1 MTITEKVSYLKGLA
15 EGLSIDDTTKEGKI
29 IKAIIDVLDDVAFS
43 VADLEDGLAE
53 VCDQVDLIDEDL
65 EALEE
70 EFYGDEDECDCD
82 GCSDEDFDG
91 DLYEVQCPPAA
102 TPSALMKKLWSR
114 VRLNAPTA
122 VSFWNLIWKR
132 SARTRA
138 AIAAAVATITTQNNE
153 FSPNGRKKGLAF
165 LSPFFCH

>member
-70 EFYGDEDECDCD
+70 ECEDEGCDC
-82 GCSDEDFDG
+82 GCCGHDHDAE
-91 DLYEVQCPPAA
+91 
-102 TPSALMKKLWSR
+102 
-114 VRLNAPTA
+114 
-122 VSFWNLIWKR
+122 
-132 SARTRA
+132 
-138 AIAAAVATITTQNNE
+138 
-153 FSPNGRKKGLAF
+153 
-165 LSPFFCH
+165 